1 MDLEIRI
8 RQASASDA
16 PRVAKLLNT
25 FRDEHGH
32 AQQASIPLPV
42 DHQGPQ
48 YVLVALIKDVAV
60 GVASLQ
66 RCHHLVRGAT
76 FLLLTDIYVLEEYRR
91 HGVATT
97 LLNEAMALGR
107 REDCQNFSMIV
118 RDDDEPT
125 LATAARAGFQRHQDL
140 LLDLMLR

>member
-1 MDLEIRI
+1 MDLDIRI

-16 PRVAKLLNT
+16 PRIAKLLDT
-25 FRDEHGH
+25 FRDEQGH
-32 AQQASIPLPV
+32 LQQASVPLPV
-42 DHQGPQ
+42 GHQGPQ
-48 YVLVALIKDVAV
+48 YVLLALVNEVAV

-91 HGVATT
+91 HGVATA
-97 LLNEAMALGR
+97 LLNEAMAIGR
-107 REDCQNFSMIV
+107 REECQSFSMIV